1 MSLPL
6 RWNCFQ
12 LDAESIKLFRS
23 QMPKISLLL
32 LMPYMLQD
40 VSLIHLPTYIN
51 CIPLLYLRILEYSLT
66 RALTTQL
73 LFGIAL
79 AVSNGFLT
87 QLLIKRP
94 NDSILT
100 LFSLVNCHGILAR
113 KKNAT

>member
-1 MSLPL
+1 
-6 RWNCFQ
+6 
-12 LDAESIKLFRS
+12 
-23 QMPKISLLL
+23 
-32 LMPYMLQD
+32 MPYMLQD
-40 VSLIHLPTYIN
+40 VSLICLIDY
-51 CIPLLYLRILEYSLT
+51 IPLLYLRILEHFLT

-73 LFGIAL
+73 LFWIAL

-94 NDSILT
+94 NGSIST